1 MHLPRDNRSQCESE
15 GGKQATMTPSPQEH
29 ELDVQA
35 GKFLVLARGTPEMIA
50 HAHVVLGTTGASLL
64 AAHAA

>member
-1 MHLPRDNRSQCESE
+1 
-15 GGKQATMTPSPQEH
+15 MTPSPQEH

-50 HAHVVLGTTGASLL
+50 HAYVVLGTTGASLL
-64 AAHAA
+64 AARAA